1 MRKNYAK
8 LILKG
13 FRNLGIGMLAVCAVT
28 ACSDSD
34 VPPPQGAPASTS
46 LVVEQD
52 INWLN
57 DGVRDVGYSID
68 AIPFTVLSQSVVT
81 IDVLSA
87 GAYAPALDAQIY
99 LAVDDGSIDD
109 TDLISTN
116 DDGEAGADG
125 STLELDS
132 YLSAELQPGDYVL
145 FISGCCFSAEEAL
158 AGYRV
163 VSGDDTLAGLVAG
176 GVNGSYRVTISG
188 QIAR

>member
-1 MRKNYAK
+1 MRKRFGK
-8 LILKG
+8 RVLQRS
-13 FRNLGIGMLAVCAVT
+13 RNLVIGLLAACGMT

-34 VPPPQGAPASTS
+34 NPLPPSAPPSTS

-57 DGVRDVGYSID
+57 DGIRDVGYSID
-68 AIPFTVLSQSVVT
+68 AIPFTVLAESTVT

-87 GAYAPALDAQIY
+87 GAFRPALDTQIY
-99 LAVDDGSIDD
+99 LAVDDGSIDSM
-109 TDLISTN
+109 DLVATN

-132 YLSAELQPGDYVL
+132 YLSARLQPGDYVL

-188 QIAR
+188 QVAR